1 MFVAFFVG
9 AVIYG
14 AITLVFLIMSSTEL
28 LESGLSTPGRLAG
41 VLVTS
46 LFWPATLLV
55 MSVVILMQALLAH
68 GPRKVPGHGLR
79 LVHRSN

>member
-14 AITLVFLIMSSTEL
+14 AITLVFLILSSAEL
-28 LESGLSTPGRLAG
+28 LDSGLSTPAGLAS

-46 LFWPATLLV
+46 VFWPVTVIVLSSLV
-55 MSVVILMQALLAH
+55 LFQALGHRA
-68 GPRKVPGHGLR
+68 PRRPVTPGLR
-79 LVHRSN
+79 LVQRSG